1 MIQAFLLFMGIK
13 RDKMIRAAIC
23 DDDNLIAHQ
32 IENMIWTTCNTEG
45 IKVDAEVYYSDAALE
60 KEVLNSQKFDIS

>member
-1 MIQAFLLFMGIK
+1 
-13 RDKMIRAAIC
+13 MIRTAIC

-45 IKVDAEVYYSDAALE
+45 TRVDAEVYYSDAALE
-60 KEVLNSQKFDIS
+60 KEVFNSQKFDIS